1 LNTEYYI
8 ARRFSSDKEGKKLIS
23 RSIVR
28 LSVFSISLSVAVII
42 ITLAVVTGFKKEI
55 RNKAVGF
62 GSHIQILNF
71 DSNNSFESLP
81 VSENQSFLP
90 EIEKLPGVRHV
101 QVFATKPGI
110 IKAGKENQGVI
121 AKGVGPDYDWDFFKS
136 NMVEGKVFQV
146 TDTAKTNDV
155 VISKKLASLLKLKVG
170 DRFPMYFFDERPHP
184 RLFKI
189 CGLFETSLEEFDK
202 QFILV
207 DINHIRKLYGWSND
221 KISGFEILIDD
232 YNRIDEITE
241 EIRDIAGYRFLDDGS
256 RLKVINIK
264 EKYPQIFQWLNLLDM
279 NVFVILFLMIIV
291 AIVNM
296 ISGLIILILDRTNTI
311 GLLKAIGSSN
321 QTVKKIFLY
330 QAFFLIVKG
339 LVIGNLIAVALCTL
353 QDKFQLMK
361 LDHRS
366 YFIDYVP
373 INLTVL
379 IFIAAN
385 LGSLLLIFISMYLPA
400 LVILRIDPVK
410 TLRYN

>member
-8 ARRFSSDKEGKKLIS
+8 ARRFSFDREGKKLIS

-28 LSVFSISLSVAVII
+28 LSVFSIALSIAVMI

-81 VSENQSFLP
+81 VSMNQSFLP
-90 EIEKLPGVRHV
+90 EIKKIEGVKHV

-110 IKAGKENQGVI
+110 IKAGIENQGVV
-121 AKGVGPDYDWDFFKS
+121 AKGIGADYDWDFFRA
-136 NMVEGKVFQV
+136 NLVEGEIFHV
-146 TDTAKTNDV
+146 TDTGKTDEV
-155 VISKKLASLLKLKVG
+155 LVSRKLASLLKLKVG
-170 DRFPMYFFDERPHP
+170 DRFPMYFFDERPRP
-184 RLFKI
+184 RPFKI
-189 CGLFETSLEEFDK
+189 VGLFETSLEEFDK

-207 DINHIRKLYGWSND
+207 DINHIRKLYDWD
-221 KISGFEILIDD
+221 DDQVSGFEILIKD
-232 YNRIDEITE
+232 YDKIDQVTE

-279 NVFVILFLMIIV
+279 NVKVILILMIIV

-296 ISGLIILILDRTNTI
+296 ISGLIIMILDRTNTI
-311 GLLKAIGSSN
+311 GLLKAIGASS
-321 QTVKKIFLY
+321 QMIKKIFLY
-330 QAFFLIVKG
+330 QSFFLILKG
-339 LVIGNLIAVALCTL
+339 LIIGNMLALTLCTI
-353 QDKFQLMK
+353 QSKFQVMK
-361 LDHRS
+361 LDQSS

-373 INLTVL
+373 INLTPL
-379 IFIAAN
+379 IFIATN
-385 LGSLLLIFISMYLPA
+385 IGSLLCILMAMYLPT
-400 LVILRIDPVK
+400 LIILRIDPVK